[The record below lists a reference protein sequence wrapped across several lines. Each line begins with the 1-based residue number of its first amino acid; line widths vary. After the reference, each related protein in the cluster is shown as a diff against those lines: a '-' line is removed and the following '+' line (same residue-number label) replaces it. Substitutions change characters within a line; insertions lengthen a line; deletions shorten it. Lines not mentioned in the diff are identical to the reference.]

1 MYVYFVNDAGNKK
14 NWKLTHSLMA
24 AYHKGMG
31 KVILIFVACGSLPK
45 GELAD
50 VVAKDIERL
59 GVRPEQACG
68 SCTDSAP
75 DVLVTFVNA
84 MAAKFP
90 GFIGAGC
97 SLHILHLMFMRSVI
111 AAFGE

>member
-1 MYVYFVNDAGNKK
+1 MPSENTIKKALELWQDVTDLQNNDDFKAAMYVYFVNDAGNKK
-14 NWKLTHSLMA
+14 NWKLTHRLMA
-24 AYHKGMG
+24 AYRKGMG
-31 KVILIFVACGSLPK
+31 KVILKFVACGSVPK

-75 DVLVTFVNA
+75 DD
-84 MAAKFP
+84 
-90 GFIGAGC
+90 C
-97 SLHILHLMFMRSVI
+97 S
-111 AAFGE
+111 